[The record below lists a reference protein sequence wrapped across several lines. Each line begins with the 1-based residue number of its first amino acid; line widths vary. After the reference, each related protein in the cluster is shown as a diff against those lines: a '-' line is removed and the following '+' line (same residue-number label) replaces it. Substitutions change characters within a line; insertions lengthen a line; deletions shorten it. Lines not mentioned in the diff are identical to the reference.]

1 MKTVFTTLSVIFG
14 VIFSHS
20 VLAQDVTIYYT
31 NDIHAHVNPAK
42 IIAVDKNRLIGGM
55 ANIAGIVN
63 EAKKKSKD
71 VFFFDAGDYFT
82 GPYISTLT
90 KGEAI
95 IDIMNTMPFDAVSV
109 GNHEFDHGVPN
120 MVSQLSKAE
129 FPILLGNIYYT
140 DTNKPVWDHPWTII
154 EKDGLKI
161 GVIGLHGAFAF
172 YDTVAA
178 KAREGVEARDEIK
191 YLNKALAELKG
202 YANTIPNMHILI
214 NAVTINEAKDSSAI
228 ENIVTTHDDIYKV
241 LTESGYKEENA
252 KEVVDYRNAIWTGH
266 EQIKKDGFI
275 STNTLVKIQGTIEH
289 NRAGIRKLP
298 GTELKNSVTGKTI
311 YTPPQDEKEI
321 RNYLKNL
328 KDFINNND
336 DGIDPLIKVC
346 LIHYQFESIHPFYDG
361 NGRTGRILNIL
372 YLVLNNLIDSPIL
385 YLSKYINKTKQEYY
399 KLFNEVR

>member
-1 MKTVFTTLSVIFG
+1 MSLNLLPYNNIDLKTNRILEQLTLS
-14 VIFSHS
+14 S
-20 VLAQDVTIYYT
+20 
-31 NDIHAHVNPAK
+31 
-42 IIAVDKNRLIGGM
+42 R
-55 ANIAGIVN
+55 
-63 EAKKKSKD
+63 
-71 VFFFDAGDYFT
+71 
-82 GPYISTLT
+82 
-90 KGEAI
+90 
-95 IDIMNTMPFDAVSV
+95 
-109 GNHEFDHGVPN
+109 
-120 MVSQLSKAE
+120 
-129 FPILLGNIYYT
+129 
-140 DTNKPVWDHPWTII
+140 
-154 EKDGLKI
+154 
-161 GVIGLHGAFAF
+161 
-172 YDTVAA
+172 
-178 KAREGVEARDEIK
+178 
-191 YLNKALAELKG
+191 ALAELKG

-252 KEVVDYRNAIWTGH
+252 KEVVDYRNAIWTGY

-311 YTPPQDEKEI
+311 YTPPQGEKEI

-328 KDFINNND
+328 EDFINNND

-372 YLVLNNLIDSPIL
+372 YLVLNNLL
-385 YLSKYINKTKQEYY
+385 QK
-399 KLFNEVR
+399 KLLN